1 MLVLRKISNIC
12 PFRYSSFVPVVL
24 ARCRENKMP
33 LHGMFSVLVAAA
45 IALPAEIILM
55 GTNHWKLLL
64 PIVLFVI
71 RNLKEL
77 PGMCSN
83 FQGKTV

>member
-1 MLVLRKISNIC
+1 MLVLKRSSNLC
-12 PFRYSSFVPVVL
+12 PFGCSSFVLVVL
-24 ARCRENKMP
+24 ARYRENTTP
-33 LHGMFSVLVAAA
+33 LYGMFSVLVALA

-64 PIVLFVI
+64 LIVLFVI

-77 PGMCSN
+77 CVVISK
-83 FQGKTV
+83 GK